1 MRNKYLLL
9 SILCLIALSGFA
21 QNIQYQVDG
30 DDLYYGS
37 DCGDCYSGPDPR
49 WNVRVAHDGANWSNW
64 NVSQEDISCPSWRN
78 VTNYSWRDY
87 TTAAYGSDITVQ
99 FDGYEDDDWTCGGD
113 DNVCGG
119 YGTIGVHDITD
130 NLPCQW
136 QYYTE
141 YRSCGAQYGVEYS
154 VYWKYDFSPTI
165 LTQPAANTALCIGS
179 NTTLSVVVNTDGNG
193 RSLGRFYQW
202 QISNNTDCSGAA
214 NWQNLPGAT
223 SSTYTPYQIAGTR
236 LYRCLITSNCS
247 ADFSSFTAT
256 SSCARVTYNT
266 QNGTTTAPV
275 SVPYYTG
282 DNAPN
287 VQGLCGA
294 TVLPGSV
301 NTFSALLPPNAGAV
315 ANVTYSWSVSA
326 GTLSASTG
334 NSVDWTLPTTA
345 GTYTLTLTYVDA
357 CGTADI
363 TRTCSL
369 TVGSPACNYT
379 YVAPAA
385 SGGSDVSGCG
395 GPDNPCATLSYA
407 ITNIAS
413 GNHIKMLTGS
423 YTQNSIVDIPNNIII
438 EGGYEKP
445 AGIWLKRTNPAT
457 RTAINFTAEG
467 TGGGTTFIMGLRG
480 INRSG
485 FRIQDLDITTSAA
498 SGTDGSGNGKS
509 NYAVYLSGCSAYA
522 FERCNIS
529 SGNATAGNIGT
540 SASNGNNGNN
550 GGDGGDPGQCW
561 NGFDSSRPG
570 GGGGG
575 GGGAGGSGPAGN
587 GGSGCNGGGGGS
599 GGEANACN
607 GGNTGGQG
615 GCTGGNGGGGGGASG
630 GGNSGGN
637 GAGGLA
643 GTAGANGGNGTFSFT
658 SGYAVGTAGG
668 NGTAGSGGRGGGGG
682 GGGGCGNSGTDE
694 AGKGGAGGG
703 GGGGGGGAATGGRPS
718 GSSIG
723 VMLWSNTGGSF
734 TDCTINTGNAGS
746 VTSGGTGGNGGT
758 GGTAG
763 NGGGINT
770 GSCSSG
776 NGGAGGRGGDGG
788 RGGNGGSGAAGVRY
802 AVAYQS
808 STSAPAFNNM
818 AGTVNSTTS
827 FTTTIPTTPAVTV
840 DAQNGK
846 LCTNSVIA
854 LTKASGNWT
863 LPGGIAYIDENGPND
878 GAASYTSASS
888 PANVYATTANSWYGI
903 TGPLTYNNLFRVLD
917 ARTLPT
923 INTIAAPCVGGNIT
937 PTLGSGSY
945 GTVVDHEWEV
955 FSGTS
960 ASGSPIFTSTGS
972 ATPTIGPFTTAGT
985 YIVKYKQ
992 REQCCGWSI
1001 PIYSATFTV
1010 VADPSAPNALTKTS
1024 GSNIPDVCIG
1034 ATGLGVNATTVATGG
1049 AGTCNVEYSFF
1060 TPEVGTWSAWS
1071 TSVPSSI
1078 NAGAATGQ
1086 VKVKARTNC
1095 NGSGCDISP
1104 ETAEVVWNVVED
1116 PIAGSI
1122 SRGTVQQSIVCAG
1135 TSLDVAV
1142 TGGSGGVAPTT
1153 DAIQYRIGTSGGW
1166 TAYSGAFTANTAGD
1180 YYFQTQRTSS
1190 VNGCT
1195 ASGWSPSGNGSMLYT
1210 VIAAPVQKT
1219 VSVTTSPICSG
1230 GSSTIVLNSSENAVS
1245 YRLWNVTDNTF
1256 SATQVGDGTNLTFT
1270 TGALTA
1276 TKTFKIIATLS
1287 PCSDVNMNSDVAV
1300 TVTVVTSAPSA
1311 VTASANSLALCVGN
1325 SFNLNATGGTGAASW
1340 SWTGPNSYTNTNQD
1354 PAAFTTVSASAGNY
1368 VATATNVCGSTT
1380 SNTLTLGLSAAAPG
1394 AVTASANSLLLCV
1407 GSPFDLNASG
1417 GAGATSWSWSGP
1429 NSYTDSNQD
1438 PASFG
1443 TVAASAGNYTAT
1455 ATNACGSTS
1464 SSALALALTL
1474 STPSAVTASANSL
1487 SLCTGASFDLNA
1499 SGGTGATSWSWSGPD
1514 SYTNSIQNPAAFST
1528 SATSA
1533 GNYTAT
1539 ATNVCGSTSSS
1550 AITLALT
1557 ASVPSAV
1564 TASANSLAMCAGSPF
1579 DLNATGGTGATSWS
1593 WGGPNG
1599 YGSTSQDPASFNT
1612 VAASGGNYIATATN
1626 VCGNATSNTL
1636 ALAVTAA
1643 VPSAVTASATSANLC
1658 ETQPL
1663 DLEATG
1669 GTGATSWSWTG
1680 PNSYSNSV
1688 QDPVSFITSSA
1699 STGNYVATATNICGS
1714 TVSNSLAVTVVTGPI
1729 NKSVT
1734 STTTICSGTS
1744 GTVQLVNS
1752 EPGTVYQL
1760 YNTTDNV
1767 NVGATQTGNGSTLS
1781 FSTGA
1786 LANDKTYKIIG
1797 SRNPCTAL
1805 DMNFGAD
1812 VNVYVV
1818 TTGSWKGS
1826 LSDNWFDG
1834 GNWCLGG
1841 GIPTSSTDITIPT
1854 GSITDFDPVIASNGA
1869 VCRSINLNSG
1879 SIMTINNTRNLD
1891 VWGTWNNSG
1900 TFNYNVSTVTFKGTG
1915 NVILTGFTDP
1925 QEFYN
1930 LRVDKGTDIT
1940 PLLSIETNTVV
1951 YGNLQPINGLAQVK
1965 ADLELYNGPTIAST
1979 AGVEVTT
1986 DILQGNFRADGL
1998 NVTNNGLYS
2007 VISGTDSLNNL
2018 TNSSTATYT
2027 HAGGTSVLTG
2037 NVANTGAT
2045 VTAAGGVL
2053 NVGGNWSNASSSTV
2067 TYSGATIAIVG
2078 DYSSS
2083 GSTVNANSATVSIGG
2098 KYTNSSSSTL
2108 SLGGAIVS
2116 VGGNYVSTGSSINQ
2130 TGGAMTLNTTGAS
2143 YNANAIL
2150 DLDATSNL
2158 NISSGTIFF
2167 QRANGG
2173 TGNDLVIAAGGTKT
2187 ITGGTFQFGN
2197 ASSPASQVF
2206 KVNNSAVDFN
2216 NFNVN
2221 NSSSNNPRVQL
2232 LANAATRSTGVLTVD
2247 GVLDLNGYTFNVKN
2261 GATTGIVAGGY
2272 VISETSGG
2280 TSKLAWNIGNN
2291 TGTYVYPF
2299 GTAAG
2304 DFIPFT
2310 FSVTGA
2316 GVQSGAGNVTL
2327 STYPTGD
2334 DNTPW
2339 VSGVQHMNFDQGPGT
2354 GTDATLDRWWIID
2367 ANNYTTRPTSNMTF
2381 KYASSD
2387 LSGNSS
2393 ILEDNLKA
2401 QRWNAT
2407 GGPDSLGG
2415 WDLPTEYGIVST
2427 ANAADNTVT
2436 ASGVSRYS
2444 PWVLHDGES
2453 SGNSP
2458 LPIELVDFKAS
2469 CTNDVVTINWT
2480 TATEINNDF
2489 FTVQRS
2495 ADLATYDNVALVQG
2509 AGNSNTYR
2517 NYSAKDLYPL
2527 AGTAYYRLM
2536 QTDYNGEYEVFS
2548 PVTVS
2553 CVIKGSDVISV
2564 FPNPAQ
2570 DRLNVS
2576 MNLSTSDRGRIMI
2589 YNHYG
2594 QLVESM
2600 FVEPKAGANI
2610 YDFDLGNLAQGQYFV
2625 SFSMENKVLP
2635 TQKVVITR

>member
-1 MRNKYLLL
+1 MRKFLPVIIALFLL
-9 SILCLIALSGFA
+9 SYQSFGQNIALD
-21 QNIQYQVDG
+21 VDV
-30 DDLYYGS
+30 DNLYYDEPGCD
-37 DCGDCYSGPDPR
+37 DCNGNPDPR
-49 WNVRVAHDGANWSNW
+49 WRVRLFVNGSNFDWNNDRDEVCGFANNSNFG
-64 NVSQEDISCPSWRN
+64 I
-78 VTNYSWRDY
+78 Y
-87 TTAAYGSDITVQ
+87 TTTSVAYNSTTSMQLNGFESDGGIC
-99 FDGYEDDDWTCGGD
+99 FGD
-113 DNVCGG
+113 DNNCGS
-119 YGTIGVHDITD
+119 YATVNATATASASP
-130 NLPCQW
+130 PCQW
-136 QYYTE
+136 NFFVGGRTCDIGYYQVNWST
-141 YRSCGAQYGVEYS
+141 
-154 VYWKYDFSPTI
+154 YWSYLFSPVISAET
-165 LTQPAANTALCIGS
+165 NTNQVRCNGTAPS
-179 NTTLSVVVNTDGNG
+179 TLSATISTDANG
-193 RSLGRFYQW
+193 RSLGRWYRW
-202 QISNNTDCSGAA
+202 QISNTPTGPWVDVTGANNSGGGVNTATTLSF
-214 NWQNLPGAT
+214 NPG
-223 SSTYTPYQIAGTR
+223 QISGTR
-236 LYRCLITSNCS
+236 YYRLQATSNCGY
-247 ADFSSFTAT
+247 DFGSYTAT
-256 SSCARVTYNT
+256 SATYIVTYAFNT
-266 QNGTTTAPV
+266 SSPYSNV
-275 SVPYYTG
+275 SGYTYATG
-282 DNAPN
+282 DAAPAIPSG
-287 VQGLCGA
+287 VCGS
-294 TVLPGSV
+294 TVLPGQV
-301 NTFSALLPPNAGAV
+301 IILPVLLSPNAGAAV
-315 ANVTYSWSVSA
+315 NYTSLTWSASA
-326 GTLSASTG
+326 GSPTSGSGTSFAWTAPTAAG
-334 NSVDWTLPTTA
+334 NYNVN
-345 GTYTLTLTYVDA
+345 LTYNY
-357 CGTADI
+357 G
-363 TRTCSL
+363 CSL
-369 TVGSPACNYT
+369 PATVTCAVSVGSPDCNFA
-379 YVAPAA
+379 YVSA
-385 SGGSDVSGCG
+385 SGSDVATGG
-395 GPDNPCATLSYA
+395 GPNNPYATINYA
-407 ITNIAS
+407 VSQLGARRHIRVAGTITEPAGTFVNIPA
-413 GNHIKMLTGS
+413 GVT
-423 YTQNSIVDIPNNIII
+423 I
-438 EGGYEKP
+438 EGGYTVS
-445 AGIWLKRTNPAT
+445 AGNWTKNINQVSTINSSGFESISGVCHRIGFKAT
-457 RTAINFTAEG
+457 TSNWSLIDLNIVTTAISN
-467 TGGGTTFIMGLRG
+467 
-480 INRSG
+480 
-485 FRIQDLDITTSAA
+485 
-498 SGTDGSGNGKS
+498 TDGSNRGCS
-509 NYAVYLSGCSAYA
+509 NYGLWMSGASNYNVI
-522 FERCNIS
+522 RCNITS
-529 SGNATAGNIGT
+529 GTAANGVNGNAGGNGAG
-540 SASNGNNGNN
+540 GNN
-550 GGDGGDPGQCW
+550 GGGGSSGGCSDSNFLSGGGGGAGGAGACTGGTGGAGGSASANGCRNSGSGGAAASCGGGGGGGGVSANCQGCCSRADGPGGGTGTAGTAGTGFTAGDRPAAPGTAVNYYTPAGQSASGN
-561 NGFDSSRPG
+561 NGTAGGGGGGGSSSSGERRTGFLCASCVQNYGNSG

-575 GGGAGGSGPAGN
+575 GGGSGYGGT
-587 GGSGCNGGGGGS
+587 GGYGGGGS
-599 GGEANACN
+599 FAVYRTSSSTGANFVNVTLSA
-607 GGNTGGQG
+607 
-615 GCTGGNGGGGGGASG
+615 GGA
-630 GGNSGGN
+630 
-637 GAGGLA
+637 
-643 GTAGANGGNGTFSFT
+643 
-658 SGYAVGTAGG
+658 
-668 NGTAGSGGRGGGGG
+668 
-682 GGGGCGNSGTDE
+682 
-694 AGKGGAGGG
+694 
-703 GGGGGGGAATGGRPS
+703 
-718 GSSIG
+718 
-723 VMLWSNTGGSF
+723 
-734 TDCTINTGNAGS
+734 
-746 VTSGGTGGNGGT
+746 GTGGNGG
-758 GGTAG
+758 
-763 NGGGINT
+763 NGGAGGAGGAAGGGNN
-770 GSCSSG
+770 GCSGDRATSGAGG
-776 NGGAGGRGGDGG
+776 NGGAGGAGG
-788 RGGNGGSGAAGVRY
+788 RGRDGANGVSATFVSDGTITAFTNSAIVTTPTITIPYNTLAFCQNSQMTLSKPSGTWTLPSGLTLVNLQNNTTAGQALTDNNIV
-802 AVAYQS
+802 VNTTNS
-808 STSAPAFNNM
+808 VSVPTGFNFTAPANVPSFLIQSPTTR
-818 AGTVNSTTS
+818 AVPTITVNGAS
-827 FTTTIPTTPAVTV
+827 TTTICEGGTVT
-840 DAQNGK
+840 
-846 LCTNSVIA
+846 L
-854 LTKASGNWT
+854 
-863 LPGGIAYIDENGPND
+863 
-878 GAASYTSASS
+878 ASS
-888 PANVYATTANSWYGI
+888 GGTSPINYDWRIFNT
-903 TGPLTYNNLFRVLD
+903 D
-917 ARTLPT
+917 ARTPISGLTSSLANPT
-923 INTIAAPCVGGNIT
+923 INV
-937 PTLGSGSY
+937 
-945 GTVVDHEWEV
+945 
-955 FSGTS
+955 
-960 ASGSPIFTSTGS
+960 ASLSP
-972 ATPTIGPFTTAGT
+972 GT
-985 YIVKYKQ
+985 YNIYYS
-992 REQCCGWSI
+992 ELNQCCGWST
-1001 PIYSATFTV
+1001 PRYTTFIV
-1010 VADPSAPNALTKTS
+1010 VADPVAPTLASSSPTINT
-1024 GSNIPDVCIG
+1024 DVCIG
-1034 ATGLGVNATTVATGG
+1034 GSVSATITAGTGG
-1049 AGTCNVEYSFF
+1049 AGCTDDYRVSTDGGSTWAAYTSGAGITVPNAAGSSIIVQGRRANSCGNGCDGTAVAYQNLATWSIIADPTSETAVSDPTICFGSTTNITSSAIGGNGTISAVNFERAASLGGPWTSVQNTSSTTYA
-1060 TPEVGTWSAWS
+1060 TPTNLAAGTWYYRS
-1071 TSVPSSI
+1071 TV
-1078 NAGAATGQ
+1078 TQ
-1086 VKVKARTNC
+1086 T
-1095 NGSGCDISP
+1095 
-1104 ETAEVVWNVVED
+1104 
-1116 PIAGSI
+1116 
-1122 SRGTVQQSIVCAG
+1122 
-1135 TSLDVAV
+1135 V
-1142 TGGSGGVAPTT
+1142 TGCAAAA
-1153 DAIQYRIGTSGGW
+1153 DATPVTLAVIATP
-1166 TAYSGAFTANTAGD
+1166 
-1180 YYFQTQRTSS
+1180 TQRT
-1190 VNGCT
+1190 VT
-1195 ASGWSPSGNGSMLYT
+1195 ASTPT
-1210 VIAAPVQKT
+1210 
-1219 VSVTTSPICSG
+1219 ICT
-1230 GSSTIVLNSSENAVS
+1230 GSSSDIVLTGSDNGVT
-1245 YRLWNVTDNTF
+1245 YQLWNVTDNTF
-1256 SATQVGDGTNLTFT
+1256 SATQAGTGSNLTFT

-1276 TKTFKIIATLS
+1276 TKTFKIVASVS
-1287 PCSDVNMNSDVAV
+1287 PCADVNMNNDVAV
-1300 TVTVVTSAPSA
+1300 TVTVVTSVPSA

-1325 SFNLNATGGTGAASW
+1325 SFNLNASGGAGAASW

-1407 GSPFDLNASG
+1407 GNAFDLNASG

-1464 SSALALALTL
+1464 SSALALALAL

-1514 SYTNSIQNPAAFST
+1514 SYTNSNQNPAAFST

-1593 WGGPNG
+1593 WSGPNG

-1786 LANDKTYKIIG
+1786 LASDKTYKIIG

-1930 LRVDKGTDIT
+1930 LRVDKGTNIT

-2197 ASSPASQVF
+2197 ASTPASQVF

-2339 VSGVQHMNFDQGPGT
+2339 VSGVQHMNFDQGPGN